1 VSGEGPGVRR
11 ADQRA
16 RIEAETARCIALYR
30 ELLSIGAVAA
40 AAGLTPR
47 RVARRLREAGVSPLV
62 LRVEGAVQL
71 YAELRDVRAVATRL
85 RVSETVVRNRLFS
98 GVVLGLLEEMPAPTG
113 DDLRGCSGRRV
124 SSAAQAETVALYA
137 ELRSL
142 RAVGARLGISQE
154 AVRLRL
160 RKAGVDTAR
169 RGTIT
174 AEERA
179 ELVRLYGVVKSVS
192 RVAAESGR
200 SELTVRRVLRASG
213 VQPDDGLRLD
223 IGRVERQRLGEA
235 RRLGEAKVIARLY
248 ERLHTQVA
256 VAHALGISQ
265 ALVSRRLAL
274 LNIRPGRGNF
284 PRRGP
289 EPVEIARLRAY
300 FDSGLSA
307 RRAALRAG
315 IPYRTALRW
324 LHRDGAEITARP
336 GRGRPLT
343 VESLAHTYA
352 RFRETYNADEVA
364 RELGRSRRT
373 INRQLH
379 SIQLALAKHAEGSS
393 KEAALDVLPPDQP
406 PSGLPIWVNPSDVV
420 FAEVSSLRDL
430 ERSPRGGFLCPLC
443 GQRYWGRWAIS
454 QHLHK
459 PHIRCR
465 EAGCTKI
472 VVVGGLT
479 SHRWNVHGGRA
490 ELEALKRRKPSG
502 GAAA

>member
-1 VSGEGPGVRR
+1 MARSVTLSDEWDVARIYDVSGEGPGVRR

-62 LRVEGAVQL
+62 LRVVG
-71 YAELRDVRAVATRL
+71 AVATRL

-274 LNIRPGRGNF
+274 LNIRPGRGN
-284 PRRGP
+284 
-289 EPVEIARLRAY
+289 
-300 FDSGLSA
+300 
-307 RRAALRAG
+307 
-315 IPYRTALRW
+315 
-324 LHRDGAEITARP
+324 
-336 GRGRPLT
+336 
-343 VESLAHTYA
+343 
-352 RFRETYNADEVA
+352 
-364 RELGRSRRT
+364 
-373 INRQLH
+373 
-379 SIQLALAKHAEGSS
+379 
-393 KEAALDVLPPDQP
+393 
-406 PSGLPIWVNPSDVV
+406 
-420 FAEVSSLRDL
+420 
-430 ERSPRGGFLCPLC
+430 
-443 GQRYWGRWAIS
+443 
-454 QHLHK
+454 
-459 PHIRCR
+459 
-465 EAGCTKI
+465 
-472 VVVGGLT
+472 
-479 SHRWNVHGGRA
+479 
-490 ELEALKRRKPSG
+490 
-502 GAAA
+502 